1 MKKKFLKIASVILFL
16 VLLFF
21 MIGRLFKVVSWKD
34 TSGDYYSSID
44 QLKNTPDNTID
55 VVFVGTSHVYC
66 GIYPSVMWEEQGI
79 SAFNMAVSGQDRY
92 SAYHDMKELVKTQSP
107 KAVFVDLYCMTY
119 TYDES
124 IEGNQHRNMMCL
136 PTSANSYELLKD
148 NLGTEDAESREKI
161 KEYLLR
167 WPIVHTRYKELGKYD
182 YLDLPE
188 NEYLRGEMV
197 YYETTAVNMDD
208 IGSGSD
214 IVGELT
220 DEDLD
225 WLDKMVKLSEDSGFR
240 LYFTML
246 PCSVSEE
253 AQQTLNAAKVYAEEK
268 GIVTLDFTKDHLLDF
283 DAERDFIDIAH
294 LNAIGAKKISSYFGE
309 YIVQNVSVQDHRG
322 DERYELWEKDLN
334 YHYRAEFAHRLQ
346 TVGTMEEF
354 TELLSESSDY
364 TVVISREFTYD
375 ESRENYL
382 NALGALGMTEEDFAV
397 GGAWVYK
404 DRTLTKVYVNESGQ
418 EASYPLSKYDSL
430 TCAFNGDYQPGN
442 ILIGNED
449 YSNRGFYLG
458 ITVYDNELE
467 RVVLFRGF

>member
-21 MIGRLFKVVSWKD
+21 MIGRLYKVVSWKD
-34 TSGDYYSSID
+34 TSGNYYSSVE
-44 QLKNTPDNTID
+44 QLKNTPDETID

-79 SAFNMAVSGQDRY
+79 SAFNMSVSGQDRY
-92 SAYHDMKELVKTQSP
+92 SAYHDVKELLKTQSP
-107 KAVFVDLYCMTY
+107 KAVFVDLYSLSFSNT
-119 TYDES
+119 DGV
-124 IEGNQHRNMMCL
+124 EGNYHRNMMCL

-148 NLGTEDAESREKI
+148 NMGTEDAESREKI

-182 YLDLPE
+182 FLDYPE
-188 NEYLRGEMV
+188 NEYLRGEMI
-197 YYETTAVNMDD
+197 YYETTPVDLNDM
-208 IGSGSD
+208 GKGSD

-220 DEDLD
+220 KEDTD
-225 WLDKMVKLSEDSGFR
+225 WLDKMVKLSKENGFR

-268 GIVTLDFTKDHLLDF
+268 GIVCLDFTKDNLVDF
-283 DAERDFIDIAH
+283 DGERDFIDVAH
-294 LNAIGAKKISSYFGE
+294 LNAVGATKISSYLGE
-309 YIVQNVSVQDHRG
+309 YIKQNESVNDHRG
-322 DERYELWEKDLN
+322 DERYEIWEKDLD

-354 TELLSESSDY
+354 TDLLSESSDY

-375 ESRENYL
+375 ETRENYL
-382 NALGALGMTEEDFAV
+382 NALGALGMTEEDFTV

-404 DRTLTKVYVNESGQ
+404 DRNLTKVYENAEGE
-418 EASYPLSKYDSL
+418 EASYPLGKYDSL
-430 TCAFNGDYQPGN
+430 TCAFNGDFQPGN

-458 ITVYDNELE
+458 VTVYDNRLE